1 VCASFA
7 QLEVSYHIKLPSS
20 QPNGGVAQNIQVK
33 LSSGLEGG
41 VLPYGTRKRS
51 KTTENGNK
59 TTTPQR
65 TNTTVRSPEEA
76 QTKTK
81 ASDRRKTL
89 TERIFVT
96 LDLLERS
103 SNVSFLLRSTF
114 SPSLGL
120 LKLPYGLSFS
130 LALRF
135 CCAWRPSEMR
145 FQ

>member
-41 VLPYGTRKRS
+41 VLPYGTRS

-96 LDLLERS
+96 LHLLERS
-103 SNVSFLLRSTF
+103 SNVSFLLRSRF

-120 LKLPYGLSFS
+120 LKLPYGPSFS

-135 CCAWRPSEMR
+135 CCAWRPSGMR
-145 FQ
+145 IQ